1 MRSVTLRDERDGADR
16 RHLSARLGDAGDLL
30 IEGQDLGPATGAVSD
45 DGEYEWVRTVAAA
58 DVPALLRLLGAP
70 PGADVLDV
78 LEARFTGPA
87 ACELERLLRSGAVP
101 SRLWTWSG

>member
-1 MRSVTLRDERDGADR
+1 MRSVTLRDERDSRDR
-16 RHLSARLGDAGDLL
+16 RHLSARLGDTGDLL
-30 IEGQDLGPATGAVSD
+30 VEGQDLGPAAGG

-58 DVPALLRLLGAP
+58 DLPALLRLLGAP

-87 ACELERLLRSGAVP
+87 SYDLERILRESGIP
-101 SRLWTWSG
+101 SSLWSWSG